1 MENLSFYEN
10 QFIKADSLISEG
22 NSADAKEL
30 LEELLS
36 QYPDFGKAHNHLGW
50 IYYNK
55 LSDYEKGVYH
65 YKLAMKF
72 DPKYPAPYL
81 NYTYLLID
89 LGRYAEAKEHIR
101 ATMANLE
108 NADNSSYNSELGRM
122 AEYEGQYAAAF
133 TYYKEARKN
142 ALNPNFIDNMNANMK
157 RVKDKMSIFEKLK
170 LKLK

>member
-1 MENLSFYEN
+1 MESLSFYEN

-30 LEELLS
+30 LEEILS

-55 LSDYEKGVYH
+55 LSDYEKGIYH

-72 DPKYPAPYL
+72 EPKYPAPYL

-89 LGRYAEAKEHIR
+89 IGRYEEAKEHISF
-101 ATMANLE
+101 TMQTLE
-108 NADNSSYNSELGRM
+108 NFDSSSYNSELGRM
-122 AEYEGQYAAAF
+122 AEYENNYIAAYK
-133 TYYKEARKN
+133 YYNLAKKN
-142 ALNPNFIDNMNANMK
+142 ALNPNFIDNMKANMK

>member
-1 MENLSFYEN
+1 MESLSFYEN

-30 LEELLS
+30 LEEILS

-55 LSDYEKGVYH
+55 LSDYEKEFIIISWQ
-65 YKLAMKF
+65 LNLILNTF
-72 DPKYPAPYL
+72 APYL

-89 LGRYAEAKEHIR
+89 IGRYAEAKEHINY
-101 ATMANLE
+101 TLTHLE

-122 AEYEGQYAAAF
+122 AEYEGKYREAYN
-133 TYYKEARKN
+133 YYKEANKN
-142 ALNPNFIDNMNANMK
+142 ALNPNFIDNMKANMK
-157 RVKDKMSIFEKLK
+157 RVKDKMSILK
-170 LKLK
+170 N

>member
-1 MENLSFYEN
+1 MESLSFYEN

-30 LEELLS
+30 LEEILS

-89 LGRYAEAKEHIR
+89 IGRYVEAKEHINY
-101 ATMANLE
+101 TLTHLE

-122 AEYEGQYAAAF
+122 AEYEGQYTTAHN
-133 TYYKEARKN
+133 YYKEANKN
-142 ALNPNFIDNMNANMK
+142 ALNPNFIDNMKANMK

>member
-1 MENLSFYEN
+1 MESLSFYEN
-10 QFIKADSLISEG
+10 QFIKADALISEG

-30 LEELLS
+30 LEEILS

-55 LSDYEKGVYH
+55 LSDYEKGIYH

-72 DPKYPAPYL
+72 DPKYAAPYL

-89 LGRYAEAKEHIR
+89 IGRYAEAKVHINN
-101 ATMANLE
+101 TLSDLE

-122 AEYEGQYAAAF
+122 AEYEGDYSLAYN
-133 TYYKEARKN
+133 YYKEANKY
-142 ALNPNFIDNMNANMK
+142 ALNPNFIDNMKANMK
-157 RVKDKMSIFEKLK
+157 RVKDKMSTFEKLK
-170 LKLK
+170 LKFK

>member
-1 MENLSFYEN
+1 MESLSFYEN

-30 LEELLS
+30 LEEILS

-55 LSDYEKGVYH
+55 LSDYERGIYH

-72 DPKYPAPYL
+72 DSKYSAPYL

-89 LGRYAEAKEHIR
+89 IGRYAEAKEHVNF
-101 ATMANLE
+101 TLVTLE

-122 AEYEGQYAAAF
+122 AEYENQYIEAYKF
-133 TYYKEARKN
+133 YKEAKKN
-142 ALNPNFIDNMNANMK
+142 ALNPNFIDNMKANMK

>member
-1 MENLSFYEN
+1 MESLSYYEN
-10 QFIKADSLISEG
+10 QFIKADSLISDG
-22 NSADAKEL
+22 NIADGKEL
-30 LEELLS
+30 LEEILS

-55 LSDYEKGVYH
+55 LSNYDKGIYH

-89 LGRYAEAKEHIR
+89 IGRYEEAKEHISF
-101 ATMANLE
+101 TMQSLE
-108 NADNSSYNSELGRM
+108 NFDSSSYNSELGRM
-122 AEYEGQYAAAF
+122 AEYESQYTAAYN
-133 TYYKEARKN
+133 YYKLAKKN

-170 LKLK
+170 LKLN

>member
-1 MENLSFYEN
+1 MESLSFYEN

-30 LEELLS
+30 LEEILS

-55 LSDYEKGVYH
+55 LSDFEKGIYH

-89 LGRYAEAKEHIR
+89 IGRYEEAKKHIDF
-101 ATMANLE
+101 TKANLE

-122 AEYEGQYAAAF
+122 AEYENQYTDAYNF
-133 TYYKEARKN
+133 YKEAKKN
-142 ALNPNFIDNMNANMK
+142 ALNPNFIDNMRANMK